1 MSFKQFESVEFNH
14 SYFKCS
20 TLSCLRSYWQQ
31 IDDAVAKSNGE
42 INVSIALEIATD
54 LGLLGEA
61 TWPWQSKEK
70 SALVKVF
77 NQDEKYLNA
86 LPRQLQRLESVII
99 KLQGKITSPR
109 LDFTLKWLAN
119 KYKEIIS
126 KNNEEIRKQRLFAH
140 REGR

>member
-1 MSFKQFESVEFNH
+1 MSFKQFEAAEFNH

-31 IDDAVAKSNGE
+31 IDDAVAKSNGGV
-42 INVSIALEIATD
+42 NVPIALEIARD

-61 TWPWQSKEK
+61 TAKWQSKER

-77 NQDEKYLNA
+77 HQDEKYLNA
-86 LPRQLQRLESVII
+86 LPRQLQRLESLII
-99 KLQGKITSPR
+99 KLQGKMTSPR
-109 LDFTLKWLAN
+109 LDFTLKWLEN

-126 KNNEEIRKQRLFAH
+126 KNNEEIRKQIIFAH
-140 REGR
+140 GEGR